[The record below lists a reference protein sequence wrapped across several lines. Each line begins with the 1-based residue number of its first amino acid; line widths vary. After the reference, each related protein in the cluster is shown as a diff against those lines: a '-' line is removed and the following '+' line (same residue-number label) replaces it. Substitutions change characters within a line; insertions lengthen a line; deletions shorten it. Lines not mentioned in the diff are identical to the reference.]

1 MTADGFF
8 EATTKNVTSVELAT
22 LRQKHK
28 TSAVEDELKE
38 FRAEI
43 EHKYKE
49 QTLTKGFVFPKK
61 SEVKE
66 AKRMK
71 QLEIRLIKDSE
82 LAAV

>member
-1 MTADGFF
+1 MTVDGFF
-8 EATTKNVTSVELAT
+8 EATTKHVTSMELAS

-28 TSAVEDELKE
+28 ASAVEDELKE

-61 SEVKE
+61 NEVQD

-71 QLEIRLIKDSE
+71 QLEIRLIKDSD